1 MEVTSPAR
9 RSLRQLARQVQLPVL
24 VLALV
29 ASGAGIG
36 VFASAHAQSDAT
48 PVAATTSAQSVD
60 LCPDDVTGTG
70 SEPWLQSELYFG
82 TTKDDGTAYSEDEFR
97 AFLDKEITPRF
108 PDGLTLLTGFGQYRN
123 SQGVIA
129 KERSEVLIILFPS
142 DTAAESSKKLE
153 EIRNLYETQFH
164 QESVLRADS
173 TPVCTSF

>member
-48 PVAATTSAQSVD
+48 PVGTAAQGVD
-60 LCPDDVTGTG
+60 LCPDEVTGTG

-142 DTAAESSKKLE
+142 DTATESSKKLE